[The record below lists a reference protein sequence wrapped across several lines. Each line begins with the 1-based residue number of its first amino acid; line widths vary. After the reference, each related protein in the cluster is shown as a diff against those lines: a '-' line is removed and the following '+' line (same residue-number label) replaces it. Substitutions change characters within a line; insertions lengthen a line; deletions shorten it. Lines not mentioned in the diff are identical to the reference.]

1 MRSDYALY
9 IVAVIFFLISITVFF
24 YQVEYRELWTVTTVV
39 LGFLFL
45 GLGYTL
51 RPKITATTTET
62 PQPPTPAPPT
72 TVTETPTPTVTERA
86 EVTVETAP
94 TIELTQVKGI
104 GPKRAE
110 QLKSLGI
117 NSIKDLAEASAKNL
131 ATKLEIS
138 PKITRRWIEN
148 AKKLVEK

>member
-9 IVAVIFFLISITVFF
+9 IVAIIFFLISITVLF
-24 YQVEYRELWTVTTVV
+24 YQVEYKELWTVTTVV
-39 LGFLFL
+39 LGLLFL

-72 TVTETPTPTVTERA
+72 TVTETPTVTERA

>member
-9 IVAVIFFLISITVFF
+9 IVAIIFFLISITATV
-24 YQVEYRELWTVTTVV
+24 YQVEQYELWTVTTVV
-39 LGFLFL
+39 LGFLFI
-45 GLGYTL
+45 GLGYVL
-51 RPKITATTTET
+51 RPKITTTTTET
-62 PQPPTPAPPT
+62 QQPPTPPT
-72 TVTETPTPTVTERA
+72 TVTETSTVMEKA
-86 EVTVETAP
+86 EVSVETP

-117 NSIKDLAEASAKNL
+117 NSVKDLAEASAKNL
-131 ATKLEIS
+131 AGKLEIS

-148 AKKLVEK
+148 AKKLVKK

>member
-62 PQPPTPAPPT
+62 PQPPTPVPPT
-72 TVTETPTPTVTERA
+72 TVTETPTVTERA

>member
-9 IVAVIFFLISITVFF
+9 IVAIIFFLISITVLF
-24 YQVEYRELWTVTTVV
+24 YQVEYKELWTVTTVV

-62 PQPPTPAPPT
+62 PQPPTPAPST
-72 TVTETPTPTVTERA
+72 TVTETPTVTERA

>member
-24 YQVEYRELWTVTTVV
+24 YQVEYKELWTVTTVV

-72 TVTETPTPTVTERA
+72 TVTETPTVTERA

>member
-9 IVAVIFFLISITVFF
+9 IVAIIFFLISITVFF
-24 YQVEYRELWTVTTVV
+24 YQEVEYRELWTVTTVV

-51 RPKITATTTET
+51 RPKITTTET

-72 TVTETPTPTVTERA
+72 TVTETPTVTERA

-94 TIELTQVKGI
+94 TVELTQVKGI